1 MKARTS
7 KLTRRTFLSR
17 TTLFAAA
24 APAVLSAKANAPAQL
39 KAAIIGHT
47 GRGNYGHE
55 LDVVFNGRDNITVV
69 AVADPDPRGRSR
81 AAGRTGALRQYADYR
96 EMLEKEKPD
105 LVSIAPRQTDQH
117 HAMAV
122 AALEGGAHLY
132 MEKPITRDLAE
143 ADELLDLADR
153 KGLKI
158 AVAHQMRLAPTIVH
172 LQRALDEGLIG
183 ELVQIRTFGKQDHR
197 AGGED
202 LIVLGTHLFDFIRMF
217 AGAPSFCTAR
227 VLWKGRDITRA
238 DSRAA
243 TEDIGPVAGDEV
255 EAQFG
260 FSNGTHATFTSRAR
274 LQSNFGHWGFELIGA
289 RATVRVL
296 ADAYPLVHL
305 LEPGKWEAG
314 GRTDQWRPLPGD
326 PGRNSSAAE
335 RSFGPANRR
344 VVDDWLAAIRE
355 NREPACSGRKGMEAL
370 EMVMAVYHAAL
381 TGKRIP
387 LPLPERRHPLTQT

>member
-1 MKARTS
+1 MNAKST
-7 KLTRRTFLSR
+7 LTRRRFLAQS
-17 TTLFAAA
+17 TLLAAA
-24 APAVLSAKANAPAQL
+24 GPALLPTKGNSPPRF

-55 LDVVFNGRDNITVV
+55 LDLVFNGRDNIQIV
-69 AVADPDPRGRSR
+69 AVADPDAGGRKR
-81 AAGRTGALRQYADYR
+81 AADRTGALRQYADYR
-96 EMLEKEKPD
+96 EMLEQEKPD

-117 HAMAV
+117 HAMAL
-122 AALEGGAHLY
+122 AALEQGAHLC

-143 ADELLDLADR
+143 ADELIGVADR

-158 AVAHQMRLAPTIVH
+158 AVAHQMRLAPSIVH
-172 LQRALDEGLIG
+172 LQRALEKGLLGDI
-183 ELVQIRTFGKQDHR
+183 VQLRAFGKQDHR

-202 LIVLGTHLFDFIRMF
+202 LIVLGTHLFDFIRLF
-217 AGAPSFCTAR
+217 VGAPSFCTAR
-227 VLWKGRDITRA
+227 VLWKGRDLTRA
-238 DSRAA
+238 DARSA
-243 TEDIGPVAGDEV
+243 TEEVGWIAGDEV

-260 FSNGTHATFTSRAR
+260 FPNGAHATFTSRAR
-274 LQSNFGHWGFELIGA
+274 LRPNFGPWGFELIGA

-296 ADAYPLVHL
+296 ADVYPRVHL

-326 PGRNSSAAE
+326 PGRNSSAAD

-344 VVDDWLAAIRE
+344 VVDDWLEAIRE
-355 NREPACSGRKGMEAL
+355 DREPACSGRKAMEAL
-370 EMVMAVYHAAL
+370 EMVMAIYQAAL

-387 LPLPERRHPLTQT
+387 LPLSERRHPLAKV